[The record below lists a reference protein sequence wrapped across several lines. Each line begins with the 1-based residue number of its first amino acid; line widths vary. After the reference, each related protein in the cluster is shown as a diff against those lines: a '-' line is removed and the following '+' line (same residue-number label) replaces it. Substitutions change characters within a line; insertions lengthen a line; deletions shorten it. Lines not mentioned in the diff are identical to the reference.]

1 MIDTILFKI
10 GWKKMHFRMIKIDK
24 IAIYFV
30 VSFYTNF
37 YTRDVSW
44 DICGIFDRV
53 KKNKKNKKRVCT
65 RSRCKSILSIEIL
78 GWFNNVGEKK
88 RKNEQIP
95 FELFVHCSDK
105 NSRG

>member
-1 MIDTILFKI
+1 MENRWKNDRGFDIRVLIRNEQRDEMIDTILFKI
-10 GWKKMHFRMIKIDK
+10 GWKKMHFRIIKIDK

-53 KKNKKNKKRVCT
+53 
-65 RSRCKSILSIEIL
+65 
-78 GWFNNVGEKK
+78 
-88 RKNEQIP
+88 
-95 FELFVHCSDK
+95 
-105 NSRG
+105 